1 MGDGEKPSIVM
12 VAVEENLLNNL
23 RGALAH
29 DNLALL
35 HAHSKQ
41 EAIALLERL
50 KSEIK
55 LAIVELELPNFAGW
69 DLIRRFTFQKP
80 LKIIATTSAYP
91 ESLFEK
97 IKGIGVDAVVPKVIA
112 SEVWLKTVEKVLQI
126 NEGTTAERPVDHIS

>member
-29 DNLALL
+29 ANLALL

-97 IKGIGVDAVVPKVIA
+97 IKGIGVDAVVPKAIA
-112 SEVWLKTVEKVLQI
+112 SEVWLKTVEKVLQV
-126 NEGTTAERPVDHIS
+126 NEGTTAETR